1 MIFCRNL
8 HLRLLTAQSVIGT
21 LNILN
26 ILRPGDFSTCEVY
39 QVELRANRQTYRQRE
54 RERERERERRYVAV
68 VRLTVHVFV
77 ARLFNVIRVNH
88 LVPRLA
94 VHRSTLVAQ
103 QVLATAVTTAAL

>member
-39 QVELRANRQTYRQRE
+39 QVELRANRQTYRQ
-54 RERERERERRYVAV
+54 RERERRYVAV